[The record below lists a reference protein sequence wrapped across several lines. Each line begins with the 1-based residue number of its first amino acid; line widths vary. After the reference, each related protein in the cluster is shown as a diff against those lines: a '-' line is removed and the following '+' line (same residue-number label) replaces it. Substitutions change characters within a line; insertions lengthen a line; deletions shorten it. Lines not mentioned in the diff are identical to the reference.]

1 MKKKKWQLAVA
12 SVMAIALI
20 SGTKAEAR
28 DDAYRVPQ
36 LSGVTKTWVDQ

>member
-20 SGTKAEAR
+20 SGTKAFR
-28 DDAYRVPQ
+28 CNQ
-36 LSGVTKTWVDQ
+36 NLGLSGRDI